1 MGSVSPLL
9 LTALAVTAAACG
21 GNGPVEVQLPVQ
33 AEPDEPESGP
43 EPAQLARELEATV
56 LEIYSHLTLG
66 NFAAFRDSLASDE
79 PVVLLGVRPRDVL
92 VGVSPRAAGSDRR
105 LLPAMA
111 PNILAKNLEL
121 RLSQDGSVA
130 WTFDEISYR
139 VSYEGRVASI
149 PIRDTSLFVRDIDR
163 WVLVVEHQ
171 SYPTG
176 IDELRARAAAG
187 RSEQPRRFPSRHTG
201 EPARELVRLVGL
213 LHNAEP
219 RGLGRRVAPG
229 DSTLVL
235 LPDAD
240 HELRGRDAVEGPALA
255 TLFGP
260 GATVGLRDYHIGTA
274 KNETIAWMAANLVVR
289 TVVND
294 EKVDI
299 GMRGTYVF
307 RRGERD
313 WELVQMHVSAPVSER
328 ELSRRVFGT
337 P

>member
-1 MGSVSPLL
+1 MATVSPRLL
-9 LTALAVTAAACG
+9 AALALAACG
-21 GNGPVEVQLPVQ
+21 GNGPVEIQIPAQ

-43 EPAQLARELEATV
+43 EPAQLERELEATV

-66 NFAAFRDSLASDE
+66 NFAAFRDSLASEE

-92 VGVSPRAAGSDRR
+92 VGVAPAAAASDRR
-105 LLPAMA
+105 LFAAMA
-111 PNILAKNLEL
+111 PTILAKNLEIH
-121 RLSQDGSVA
+121 LSPDGSAA

-139 VSYEGRVASI
+139 VTYEGRVASI
-149 PIRDTSLFVRDIDR
+149 PIRSTSLFVRDIDR
-163 WVLVVEHQ
+163 WVLVAEHQ
-171 SYPTG
+171 SYPSG
-176 IDELRARAAAG
+176 VDELRARAAAG
-187 RSEQPRRFPSRHTG
+187 RAEQPRRFPSRHTG

-219 RGLGRRVAPG
+219 RDLGRRVSPG
-229 DSTLVL
+229 ASTLVL

-240 HELRGRDAVEGPALA
+240 HELRGREAVDGPSLA

-274 KNETIAWMAANLVVR
+274 KSETVAWMAANLVVR

-313 WELVQMHVSAPVSER
+313 WELVQMHVSAPVSEA
-328 ELSRRVFGT
+328 ELGRRVFGT
-337 P
+337 R